1 MTKDTSTL
9 NGLYAPFGKVIEGM
23 DVVHKIEEVEVVT
36 REQNEEGQDKPVTPP
51 VIKSMSV
58 ETFGIDYGIPE
69 TIDTFDAQEAL
80 NQYYN
85 SMLNNQ

>member
-1 MTKDTSTL
+1 
-9 NGLYAPFGKVIEGM
+9 
-23 DVVHKIEEVEVVT
+23 
-36 REQNEEGQDKPVTPP
+36 
-51 VIKSMSV
+51 MSV

-85 SMLNNQ
+85 SMLNKPIELSLQKIKHINTYAK